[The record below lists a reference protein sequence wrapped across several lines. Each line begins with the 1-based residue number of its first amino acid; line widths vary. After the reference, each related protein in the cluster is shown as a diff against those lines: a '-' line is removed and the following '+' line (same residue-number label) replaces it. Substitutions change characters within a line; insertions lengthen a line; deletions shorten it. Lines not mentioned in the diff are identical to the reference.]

1 MSPAPQSRMLAE
13 RGTSLTC
20 SQMHTNTCASATC
33 LPLRASPRAWRRLAP
48 PWSWSLL
55 GGVSPA
61 GTCFGKAWRVCC
73 SSFEASQEQC
83 EGCKGMR
90 EDGCS
95 GLQTGGAK
103 KR

>member
-55 GGVSPA
+55 GVSAQQAPA
-61 GTCFGKAWRVCC
+61 LAKRGESAAPPLKHHR
-73 SSFEASQEQC
+73 SSVRDAR
-83 EGCKGMR
+83 G
-90 EDGCS
+90 
-95 GLQTGGAK
+95 
-103 KR
+103 